1 MSGGKGGSQ
10 TTEATIPEW
19 AKQPTIRNLARAE
32 QVQKI
37 GYMPYYGPDIAAF
50 TPQQEQAMQ
59 ANQDAASA
67 FGLASPGVDAMAGMP
82 EAQSFGGMSGYS
94 SSPIYEAAVA
104 ELKEKQPGFVN
115 QYDQLFGQQN
125 RGGQVGPGYEDGR
138 RYAGFDPGNA
148 GMSGGSQDYS
158 SGLTPSF
165 SQMPDMGSFQT
176 QQAPQ
181 MSMYQA
187 PMQAPMQAPV
197 PNQSM
202 YQSPAP
208 GTSVDDQYLQMMS
221 GSKI

>member
-115 QYDQLFGQQN
+115 QYDQLFGQQ
-125 RGGQVGPGYEDGR
+125 RQAGPGYFGPGYEGSR

-148 GMSGGSQDYS
+148 GMSGGSQDYP
-158 SGLTPSF
+158 SGFPSG
-165 SQMPDMGSFQT
+165 QMPDMGSFQT
-176 QQAPQ
+176 QQEPQ

-187 PMQAPMQAPV
+187 PMQAPM

>member
-10 TTEATIPEW
+10 KTEATIPEW

-94 SSPIYEAAVA
+94 SSPIYEAAVE
-104 ELKEKQPGFVN
+104 ELKNKQPGFVN
-115 QYDQLFGQQN
+115 QYDRLFGQQ
-125 RGGQVGPGYEDGR
+125 GPIGGPGYGDPGEGGR

-158 SGLTPSF
+158 SSFMPS
-165 SQMPDMGSFQT
+165 SNQMLDMGSFQT

-187 PMQAPMQAPV
+187 PMQAPM

-208 GTSVDDQYLQMMS
+208 GASVDDQYLKMMS
-221 GSKI
+221 GSKV